1 MPELETAVFVRPRPL
16 RAALRSLPVTAFY
29 LALAWALVAAL
40 PDRAWTIRTQALVT
54 IGLFGLWRYSWQ
66 LIHVVRH
73 WRYRRSEFPRLRAE
87 AMGLARKYPERLYV
101 MVPSYR
107 EEFQVSQLVFEA
119 LVREARTVPSKVMI
133 YASVGSDEEIAFISK
148 VINAAP
154 GGSEVDVVFMHQG
167 EGKRVA
173 MGYAL
178 RAIARDFNDPL
189 TWHPDAKNDLVI
201 FMDGDT
207 LVEPGLFRK
216 CLPYFRSN
224 PRLGALTPDNL
235 GVSPNAVGAFNDW
248 YTLKF
253 AQRNHIFHSH
263 SLSHR
268 VLTITG
274 RFSIY
279 RAGAVVSEE
288 FIRFLEADHL
298 DHWLFG
304 RFRFLM
310 GDDKST
316 WYYMLKEGW
325 EMLYVPDATAVALE
339 VRQSRFLRTSLSL
352 MHRWY
357 GNMLRNNW
365 RAVKLGPRPMGGFIW
380 WCIVD
385 QRLSSFTPLIG
396 PLSALLLSAFDSW
409 FYLVF
414 YLAWVILTRLA
425 MMWVYVLE
433 GMRLRVLHIPL
444 TLYNQWV
451 GAVLKI
457 YSMHSLDIQSWHK
470 EGGKDG
476 AGEPEAEAQRIG
488 GGGEGSADR
497 GGDRPPGYGLLRGA
511 VRFLLL
517 ALNTSLLVMVCGV
530 FSGAFSLPGLADL
543 SYYRTRL
550 QEGRLFS
557 RRVAPRPGPAS
568 LVRRIDVAP
577 LASAVNAALA
587 AADPGEALRIV
598 LPAGTVRLDEP
609 IRIDRSAVTLAGAG
623 PGVTVLVSDLR
634 TPAGAAVLVGGSKGP
649 VIGTLGG
656 AAAAGDTVLSVDHWP
671 PDARYIWVGAPN
683 DDEFLDLIGDRR
695 WRGKVPWL
703 RQFLA
708 EVAGSGE
715 GYVLLRQ
722 GLPVPFPA
730 GAEVRAPEVAENVTL
745 TGLTVV
751 QRAVGLTRERAK
763 GVYENLAPD
772 VEVDGVRF
780 DWAAECALRDVAVL
794 DAGRHPLVFENSR
807 GIRAVGVRVDG
818 AWNKGEGG
826 NGYVRF
832 ARCFDCELRE
842 SDVRN
847 VRHLAFQWGASGNR
861 VVGCRIGADVNFH
874 GGLSSDNEVR
884 DSVVAPPPGH
894 PWEAVTRMPEGGAAW
909 APPDGPGNVVEETGR
924 GVPPRTE

>member
-1 MPELETAVFVRPRPL
+1 MPESLPASFVRPRPL
-16 RAALRSLPVTAFY
+16 RAALLSLPVTVLY
-29 LALAWALVAAL
+29 LSLAWALVAAL
-40 PDRAWTIRTQALVT
+40 PDRAWAIRTQALVT

-66 LIHVVRH
+66 LLHVVRH
-73 WRYRRSEFPRLRAE
+73 WRYRRHEFPRLRAE
-87 AMGLARKYPERLYV
+87 AMALARKYPERLYV

-107 EEFQVSQLVFEA
+107 EEFHVSQLVFEA

-148 VINAAP
+148 VINATP
-154 GGSEVDVVFMHQG
+154 GGSEVDVVFMRQG

-189 TWHPDAKNDLVI
+189 SWHPDAKNDLVI

-235 GVSPNAVGAFNDW
+235 GVSPNAVGAFSDW

-279 RAGAVVSEE
+279 RAGAVVTEE

-339 VRQSRFLRTSLSL
+339 VRRNRFFRTSLSL

-433 GMRLRVLHIPL
+433 GMRLRVLHVPL

-457 YSMHSLDIQSWHK
+457 YSMHSLDIQTWSK
-470 EGGKDG
+470 EGGE
-476 AGEPEAEAQRIG
+476 AGPDEPGPGAQRIG
-488 GGGEGSADR
+488 GDGNGGGQ
-497 GGDRPPGYGLLRGA
+497 PGYGLLRGA

-517 ALNTSLLVMVCGV
+517 ALNTSLLIMVCGV
-530 FSGAFSLPGLADL
+530 FSGAFSLPGLAEL

-550 QEGRLFS
+550 QEGRLLS
-557 RRVAPRPGPAS
+557 RRVVPQPGPSA

-577 LASAVNAALA
+577 LGSAVNAALE

-609 IRIDRSAVTLAGAG
+609 IRIGRSGVTLAGAG

-634 TPAGAAVLVGGSKGP
+634 APAGAAVLVGGGKGEVVGP
-649 VIGTLGG
+649 LNG
-656 AAAAGDTVLSVDHWP
+656 AANAGDTVLSVDHWP
-671 PDARYIWVGAPN
+671 PDARYLWVGAPN
-683 DDEFLDLIGDRR
+683 DDAFLDSIGDRH
-695 WRGKVPWL
+695 WRGKTPWV

-708 EVAGSGE
+708 EVAGSGR

-722 GLPVPFPA
+722 GLPVAMPA
-730 GAEVRAPEVAENVTL
+730 GAEVRAPEVVRGVTL
-745 TGLTVV
+745 SGFTVV
-751 QRAVGLTRERAK
+751 QRAGDLARERAA
-763 GVYENLAPD
+763 GVYGNLAPD
-772 VEVDGVRF
+772 FAVDGVRL
-780 DWAAECALRDVAVL
+780 DWAAGCALRDVAVI

-807 GIRAVGVRVDG
+807 DIRAVGLRIDG

-832 ARCFDCELRE
+832 ARCFDCELTDSE
-842 SDVRN
+842 VRN

-861 VVGCRIGADVNFH
+861 VEGCRIGADVNFH
-874 GGLSSDNEVR
+874 GGLSSGNVVR
-884 DSVVAPPPGH
+884 DSVVVPPPGH
-894 PWEAVTRMPEGGAAW
+894 PWPAVTRMPEGGAAW
-909 APPDGPGNVVEETGR
+909 APPDGPGNVVEGAEPEA
-924 GVPPRTE
+924 PPRTE